1 MAAKVDSR
9 EVALLVQASSLPFC
23 LWCASRFSVSQAGIL
38 NLDYV
43 DLIDPQLFK
52 PLLRLYMEYF
62 AIVFPNESLL
72 TKEASCCFFFSIL
85 PPPSKE

>member
-38 NLDYV
+38 NLDCV

-52 PLLRLYMEYF
+52 PLLRL
-62 AIVFPNESLL
+62 
-72 TKEASCCFFFSIL
+72 
-85 PPPSKE
+85 